1 MRKKAALFGGIGLA
15 LMVFMTMAMAGSYTF
30 EDVVKGLKDFKE
42 GKVNISYVQER
53 IAGFLGIEDVPFRVR
68 LNREI
73 RRTPGKGI
81 VTFWSLNGWVNEDD
95 SRIASVRISVE
106 GGGEDLDGK
115 IIHMVYSPED
125 RAWYIP
131 DYPKWNE
138 LPSQDMALNVTL
150 TLKDGSTK
158 STRWTANLGSFGA
171 LKDGID
177 GPLASVKVTKNGSV
191 LTVSDDMGL
200 ILDPFGDN
208 LFGLDIS
215 SVSSDR
221 LIAPEKMW
229 GYIQERIRDGRGQ
242 YKERDVLLK
251 DGKMDLNEEGWKD
264 VFFSRGS
271 LSARF
276 YLADSG
282 DTYPD
287 NFSLCGRFVADI
299 FPDVVVTPRVEM
311 RRFYDS
317 NGDGTA
323 YSDRIE
329 NKRLRVDFYSMVGE
343 RRISRLRATLGGSEF
358 VMDAKDPKSRELF
371 DWLLFE
377 YGKALEGN
385 YRLRALFPDTI
396 VGKKDLKVE
405 ISYEESDGSTVT
417 RELSMPVETTM
428 DLGRFPVDP
437 RFYAMTEGG
446 EEREITQPAIGESK
460 LQSVRFTWGNSD
472 QNAGRYMVRGQ
483 VWAQDIE
490 NRERDFDV
498 ESWAS
503 SLTELSVD
511 LDDDDLMDDWIRGEV
526 VLYMDYA
533 DVYTYTFFKPIFKNT
548 DPVITGN
555 IHLRRFINEGKPG
568 GDYFALWFVPRIIYP
583 SWAVKEYHMPDLRYL
598 SVPIK
603 VNGGEFWIH
612 GRNQG
617 GYNDSYGFEV
627 TADLSGPAL
636 VWSDD
641 IEPGDWTA
649 RISVDKVNA
658 DLRRDWTFEVDYKDK
673 FKKSFNRN
681 ISVPLSGVTKVI
693 PGVKWFDKDGPMD
706 YSSVLWKDSREL
718 LGVEVSSDA
727 IKNGSFGVNWSFPD
741 GASNGNWNNLVGEGG
756 VWRNSYQIPDGVG
769 SLFCSA
775 MVDMSFS
782 GSVPHVRYFETRS
795 FRGPLMSL
803 WGYGIFNDDRTSY
816 ILHDMVLTVTEEF
829 DRSLLEGSVIVTPWG
844 ASIQVDYRVQGEP
857 DPHWKTYGI
866 SFNPIEGT
874 WPEVDM
880 SSTSV
885 AEFRLVSGSETIALW
900 TLSK

>member
-30 EDVVKGLKDFKE
+30 EDVVKGLKDFKD

-106 GGGEDLDGK
+106 GGGEDLDGETAD
-115 IIHMVYSPED
+115 MVYSPED
-125 RAWYIP
+125 RAWYVP

-158 STRWTANLGSFGA
+158 STRWTANLGSFEA
-171 LKDGID
+171 LKDGLD

-191 LTVSDDMGL
+191 LTVSDDMAL

-229 GYIQERIRDGRGQ
+229 GYIQERVRDGRGQ
-242 YKERDVLLK
+242 YRERDVLLK

-323 YSDRIE
+323 YSERVE
-329 NKRLRVDFYSMVGE
+329 NKRLRLDFYSMVGE
-343 RRISRLRATLGGSEF
+343 RRVSRLRATLGDSEF
-358 VMDAKDPKSRELF
+358 VMDAKDPTSRFLS
-371 DWLLFE
+371 DWMVDE
-377 YGKALEGN
+377 YGEAVEGY
-385 YRLRALFPDTI
+385 YRLRELFPDTI
-396 VGKKDLKVE
+396 EGEKDLKVE
-405 ISYEESDGSTVT
+405 IFYEESDGSTVS
-417 RELSMPVETTM
+417 RNLSMPIETTM
-428 DLGRFPVDP
+428 DPGRFPVDP

-446 EEREITQPAIGESK
+446 EEREITQPAIGESDF
-460 LQSVRFTWGNSD
+460 QSVRFTWDNSD
-472 QNAGRYMVRGQ
+472 QNAERYRVKSYI
-483 VWAQDIE
+483 WAMDVE
-490 NRERDFDV
+490 NREVEFGS
-498 ESWAS
+498 ESWNS
-503 SLTELSVD
+503 GITELSVD
-511 LDDDDLMDDWIRGEV
+511 LDDDDLLEDWIRGDLI
-526 VLYMDYA
+526 LYMDYS
-533 DVYTYTFFKPIFKNT
+533 DVYTYTFYKPIFKSA
-548 DPVITGN
+548 DPVITGS
-555 IHLRRFINEGKPG
+555 IHLHRFMNDGKPG
-568 GDYFALWFVPRIIYP
+568 GDYFDLWFVPRIMYP
-583 SWAVKEYHMPDLRYL
+583 SWTVKQYRMPDLRKL
-598 SVPIK
+598 RVPIE

-612 GRNQG
+612 GFNQG
-617 GYNDSYGFEV
+617 GYNDSYGFDAE
-627 TADLSGPAL
+627 AKLSGPNL

-641 IEPGDWTA
+641 IEPDGWKA
-649 RISVDKVNA
+649 NVSVDKVNA
-658 DLRRDWTFEVDYKDK
+658 DLRRDWTFEVTYTDNVGT
-673 FKKSFNRN
+673 FTET
-681 ISVPLSGVTKVI
+681 ITVPLGEVSDIV
-693 PGVKWFDKDGPMD
+693 PDVKWFDKDGPMAD
-706 YSSVLWKDSREL
+706 SSVLWRDSREL
-718 LGVEVSSDA
+718 LGAEVSCDSIRDGFFTA
-727 IKNGSFGVNWSFPD
+727 NWSLPD
-741 GASNGNWNNLVGEGG
+741 GTSNGNWNNLVNEGG

-769 SLFCSA
+769 YLGGQIIA
-775 MVDMSFS
+775 NRYFS
-782 GSVPHVRYFETRS
+782 GSKLDMLYFEHRY
-795 FRGPLMSL
+795 FRGPVQDL
-803 WGYGIFNDDRTSY
+803 WVGGWLNEEGTVYH
-816 ILHDMVLTVTEEF
+816 LHHMTLAVSEEF
-829 DRSLLEGSVIVTPWG
+829 DSSILDGAVIVGPWDEPVPIAFDG
-844 ASIQVDYRVQGEP
+844 SRDP
-857 DPHWKTYGI
+857 DPYWRSYQIDLKPMEGI
-866 SFNPIEGT
+866 WSN
-874 WPEVDM
+874 VDM
-880 SSTSV
+880 SSTDRV
-885 AEFRLVSGSETIALW
+885 EFRLVSGSETIALW